1 MTETSSTVHSTA
13 MPTQAGAGHLR
24 IAVVSDSTPERNGVG
39 SYYSDLVEQLSG
51 RIARA
56 ELICPEGGHSR
67 WQRYLV
73 PPLPGDRT
81 QKIWLPR
88 PFKLW
93 IRVSSLD
100 PHAIVVPT
108 PGPFGLAGLL
118 AAKRLRVPL
127 IVGFHTHYEAL
138 TDIYWTHAFGRFC
151 RRYLTWCNR
160 LLFRNS
166 SLVLAN
172 SPEMRRQA
180 ALMGAEGTE
189 LMGTS
194 VATEFLTR
202 PLRLPRREVSRI
214 LFAGRLADEKNVPK
228 VIEVARARPNLR
240 VSIAGDG
247 PMKQLVV
254 DATKEIPNLN
264 YLGWVSRSEL
274 IDSMDDHD
282 ALLLP
287 SQVESFGTV
296 ALEGMARGRLV
307 IVSTACGISEWPEL
321 ENGLFHIGGDE
332 TAAQA
337 VDRVIAL
344 PAAYRQEK
352 ARIAR
357 EAAVRLNEWNLSS
370 WIQRLRNNSNHETQN
385 C

>member
-1 MTETSSTVHSTA
+1 MTEASSTIHSTQ
-13 MPTQAGAGHLR
+13 MPTGAVAKHLR
-24 IAVVSDSTPERNGVG
+24 VAVVSDSTPERNGVG
-39 SYYSDLVEQLSG
+39 SYYSDLVEQLSD
-51 RIARA
+51 RIAQA
-56 ELICPEGGHSR
+56 ELICPEDGHSR
-67 WQRYLV
+67 WHRYLA

-93 IRVSSLD
+93 FRVSSLA

-151 RRYLTWCNR
+151 RWYLTWCNR

-172 SPEMRRQA
+172 SPEMKRQA

-194 VATEFLTR
+194 VANEFLTR
-202 PLRLPRREVSRI
+202 PLQTPRETVSRI

-228 VIEVARARPNLR
+228 VIEVARSRPHLR

-254 DATKEIPNLN
+254 DATKEISNLS
-264 YLGWVSRSEL
+264 YLGWVSRNEL
-274 IDSMDDHD
+274 IETMDRHD

-307 IVSTACGISEWPEL
+307 IVSGACGISEWPEL
-321 ENGLFHIGGDE
+321 ENGLFHIGSDE
-332 TAAQA
+332 TVVQA
-337 VDRVIAL
+337 VDRVVAL
-344 PAAYRQEK
+344 PVALRREK

-357 EAAVRLNEWNLSS
+357 EAACSLNEWNLST
-370 WIQRLRNNSNHETQN
+370 WIQRIHFKSNRDAEN
-385 C
+385 G